1 MDVVMRN
8 KLIIG
13 LIATIGF
20 IGNANAELVYQ
31 QGAEIFT
38 QDFQNGLGAGE
49 SLSGQFKLFTDANG
63 NTQVGHVGS
72 YINNT
77 VDSYSLKVD
86 LTNWSNV
93 TVSFT
98 ASGYTEAGYDF
109 FKLMVREFPQSG
121 WSVKYNNSGVIS
133 NATYKFNL
141 FEYSG
146 KVIDLAWVFTSDYS
160 KTFGGVK
167 FDNIV
172 IKGDGYIDN
181 GATNPSIKVPV
192 TLPLLG
198 LMGFGLLGFSRRRAA
213 VPC

>member
-1 MDVVMRN
+1 MRN

-13 LIATIGF
+13 LIAAVGF

-49 SLSGQFKLFTDANG
+49 SLRGQFELFTDANG
-63 NTQVGHVGS
+63 NAQVGYVGP
-72 YINNT
+72 YISST
-77 VDSYSLKVD
+77 IDSYNLNLD
-86 LTNWSNV
+86 LTNWTNV

-98 ASGYTEAGYDF
+98 ASGYTEADYNF
-109 FKLMVREFPQSG
+109 FKLMVRELPQTG
-121 WSVKYNNSGVIS
+121 LTTKYTGTGGIA
-133 NATYKFNL
+133 ATTYSFNL

-146 KVIDLAWVFTSDYS
+146 KIIDLVWRFKNFT
-160 KTFGGVK
+160 GVK
-167 FDNIV
+167 LDNIV
-172 IKGDGYIDN
+172 ITGDGYIDN
-181 GATNPSIKVPV
+181 GVTEPTLPSDPSIKVPV